1 MVTARIKALIA
12 PGEYRIV
19 EQTCEEGTTYE
30 ELIAD
35 YQEAYDHQIA
45 LVIVNGKIR
54 ELFKKIKEDC
64 DISFIT
70 LKDNTGHKTY
80 VRSATMLLM
89 KAIHDVVPEGQIERV
104 KVEYAI
110 GKGYYCSVKGN
121 CQVDY
126 QLTQSIAERMHALVE
141 QDIPI
146 YKKTMPLDDAVK
158 LFVSQGMYD
167 KQKLFRYRRS
177 SFINVY
183 EIDGYFDYYY
193 GYMLP
198 STGYIKR
205 FTLQQY
211 EDGFV
216 LNLPERQDPTRIEI
230 FEPRKKLFETLKQA
244 TDWGNQLG
252 IDTVGDLNDQI
263 CHGGLSD
270 LILVQE
276 AQQERRIGEIAK
288 DIAGREGVKFVM
300 IAGPSSSGKTTFS
313 HRLSIQL
320 RTYGLTPHPIALDDY
335 FKNREF
341 TPRDENG
348 DYNFECLEA
357 LDVEQFNKDMS
368 RLLDGE
374 RVELPSFNFKTGM
387 REYKGNFKQLGP
399 DDVLV
404 LEGIHALNDKMSYSL
419 PLESKYKIYISAL
432 TSLNIDEHNRIPT
445 TDGRL
450 IRRMVRDAR
459 TRGASAKRTI
469 EMWPSVRR
477 GEEENI
483 FPFQE
488 GADAFFNSTL
498 IYELAV
504 LKQFAE
510 PLLFEIT
517 PEDKEYYEAKRL
529 LKFLE
534 YFLGVSSENLPNNSI
549 VREFVGGSCFP
560 V

>member
-1 MVTARIKALIA
+1 MVKVTIGNDVK
-12 PGEYRIV
+12 EV
-19 EQTCEEGTTYE
+19 EEGTAYE
-30 ELIAD
+30 KIVEE
-35 YQEAYDHQIA
+35 YQEAYNNQIA
-45 LVIVNGKIR
+45 LVCANGKIR
-54 ELFKKIKEDC
+54 ELFKRVQKDC
-64 DISFIT
+64 VLTFVT
-70 LKDNTGHKTY
+70 LKDDVGHKSY

-89 KAIHDVVPEGQIERV
+89 KAIHDVVPEGAIEKV
-104 KVEYAI
+104 KVEFAI

-121 CQVDY
+121 ITVDFA
-126 QLTQSIAERMHALVE
+126 LAQSIAERMHALVE
-141 QDIPI
+141 ADLPI
-146 YKKTMPLDDAVK
+146 FKCAMPIGEATK
-158 LFVSQGMYD
+158 LFEKHGMLD
-167 KQKLFRYRRS
+167 KVKLFRYRRS
-177 SFINVY
+177 SMVNVY

-211 EDGFV
+211 EDGFI

-230 FEPRKKLFETLKQA
+230 FEPRQKLFETMKQA
-244 TDWGNQLG
+244 TAWGDMLG

-263 CHGGLSD
+263 CKGGLSD

-276 AQQERRIGEIAK
+276 ALQERRIGEIAE
-288 DIAGREGVKFVM
+288 DIANRGHVKFVM

-335 FKNREF
+335 FKNREL
-341 TPRDENG
+341 TPKDENG

-357 LDVEQFNKDMS
+357 LDVEQFNEDMS
-368 RLLDGE
+368 RLLAGE
-374 RVELPSFNFKTGM
+374 AVKLPSFNFKTGV
-387 REYKGNFKQLGP
+387 REYKNEAKKLGK
-399 DDVLV
+399 DDILV
-404 LEGIHALNDKMSYSL
+404 LEGIHGLNDKMSYSL
-419 PLESKYKIYISAL
+419 PNDSKYKIYISAL
-432 TSLNIDEHNRIPT
+432 TSLNVDEHNRIPT

-450 IRRMVRDAR
+450 LRRMVRDAR

-469 EMWPSVRR
+469 EMWASVRR

-488 GADAFFNSTL
+488 EADAFFNSTL

-510 PLLFEIT
+510 PLLFEIK
-517 PEDKEYYEAKRL
+517 EGDEEYYEAKRL